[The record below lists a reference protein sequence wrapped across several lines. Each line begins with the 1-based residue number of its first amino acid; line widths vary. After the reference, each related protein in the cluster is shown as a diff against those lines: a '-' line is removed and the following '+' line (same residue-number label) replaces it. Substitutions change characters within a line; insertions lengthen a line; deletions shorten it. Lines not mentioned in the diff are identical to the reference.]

1 MGQFLQ
7 LAYLYLSER
16 CWTLFGGNYHDPD
29 ATLSITQPKKDT
41 NCVLS
46 TGGLV
51 DQSISDHLQPKKL
64 CYWHTLTSSD
74 QQLVNN
80 NSRWPTF
87 FVPFFSILMNEK
99 YKTSVALTVGLP
111 STAPPPS
118 PKKKKNSP
126 MTSQERGNF
135 RLQVLSW
142 MKKKKKKKKQAVIIL
157 PWKIRC
163 QNVSFNHAVRFQKKK
178 PKKNCKLIDFY
189 STVPHLLPRSRSW
202 TWEPNFESRVGKRR
216 WSGKRCV
223 L

>member
-118 PKKKKNSP
+118 PKKKKTPPWPHKNEEISDFK
-126 MTSQERGNF
+126 SCREWKR
-135 RLQVLSW
+135 R
-142 MKKKKKKKKQAVIIL
+142 KKKRNRPLSYFPEKFDVKM
-157 PWKIRC
+157 
-163 QNVSFNHAVRFQKKK
+163 
-178 PKKNCKLIDFY
+178 
-189 STVPHLLPRSRSW
+189 
-202 TWEPNFESRVGKRR
+202 
-216 WSGKRCV
+216 
-223 L
+223 